1 LKARIVALAS
11 SRYIAGEHIEAAAS
25 VCARLAAL
33 GYAVTICYWDGKPD
47 RPDEVIQ
54 RYEEAI
60 TAVAHLDSYLSV
72 KSTALDFSLP
82 LFERVANRGLRLHF
96 DAMAQSTVERTFGLI
111 EQLEG
116 DRGCTLPGRWGRSD
130 KDAERA
136 IELGLA
142 VRVVKGQFKGEDDR
156 DPRAGVLSVVERL
169 AGRAR
174 HVAIASHDHQLAAE
188 ALHRLRLAGTPCA
201 LEQLYG
207 IPLAPP
213 PARVYVPYGHAF
225 LPYAMAQVRGNPR
238 ILWWL
243 ARDAALRRRPGTTCG

>member
-1 LKARIVALAS
+1 MC
-11 SRYIAGEHIEAAAS
+11 E
-25 VCARLAAL
+25 RLATL
-33 GYAVTICYWDGKPD
+33 GYAITICYWDGKPD
-47 RPDEVIQ
+47 GPDEVIQ

-60 TAVAHLDSYLSV
+60 MAVANLDSYLSV
-72 KSTALDFSLP
+72 KSPALDFSLP
-82 LFERVANRGLRLHF
+82 LFERVADRGMRLHF

-116 DRGCTLPGRWGRSD
+116 DRGCTPGRWGRSD
-130 KDAERA
+130 GDAERA

-142 VRVVKGQFKGEDDR
+142 VRVVKGQFEGEDDR
-156 DPRAGVLSVVERL
+156 EPRAGVLSVVERL

-174 HVAIASHDHQLAAE
+174 HVAIASHDRRLALE
-188 ALHRLRLAGTPCA
+188 ALRKLRLAGTPCD

-213 PARVYVPYGHAF
+213 PARVYVPYGHAY
-225 LPYAMAQVRGNPR
+225 LPYAMAQIRTNPR

-243 ARDAALRRRPGTTCG
+243 ARDIVLRRGLGPARG